1 MIDFYQESSRKEW
14 KIEYDGGVFENT
26 DIRAKS
32 IEITEGISSEN
43 ELRFGGVISS
53 SFTVTV
59 ENRGESLI
67 GKELNVTLT
76 AQDQTMNVGAY
87 TVDKETLE
95 SDRTA
100 RKIVAYDKL
109 YIALNRN
116 VAAWY
121 NNALSPAKTMKQFRD
136 SFFAYLG
143 IEQEPITLCNDDL
156 GVGKTLDAEY
166 IAGRT
171 VLTKILELN
180 GCFGWLNRSGKFEYI
195 VLKPMAEG
203 LYPRIGLYPAA
214 GLYPRAAQN
223 AEDISVAHYITAQF
237 EDFKTQLINKI
248 QIRQDSDDI
257 GGIYGDGDNCYIIQ
271 DNFLCYG
278 MTTAQLQEIGR
289 KILDVIGGI
298 WYIPAEITAVGNL
311 NIHVGDGIKI
321 TTKHGTIMTYV
332 LNRTLTGGQALRDKY
347 TAEGIEKQTEKVS
360 AVNDSITRLAG
371 KTNRLTRTVDELN
384 SQLNDAKTGLQSQ
397 ITQNA
402 DNIKLIVKQSFE
414 GNIITDAMMEPLET
428 FPKGQHTGL
437 EIDVVYGKGFTVQDG
452 SRIVGPMYLNA
463 TEYTIAFLT
472 RSDNWQWTE
481 PEVYL
486 VDENGNETWIELV
499 AYGVHYDWW
508 ATSGSFTPPVSGQ
521 YFVKFV
527 ETADMGIQFS
537 DLMLATGGLALD
549 WTPNRADEWSMI
561 SQTQDS
567 IAAKVEKTGGDYSSF
582 AWELMD
588 DHFSL
593 VANGREVFRAEQTGI
608 NVNGYATIDY
618 IQTNVLD
625 TIDLKV
631 ENAIA
636 TRIAAVTAEI
646 NKLYVNEA
654 ALGQAIAGKISA
666 NEVAATYATISSV
679 NATNAEISK
688 LYANQ
693 ATLGNLIATKIDA
706 NYVTTNVLNM
716 ARYAWDNG
724 TAYIGNVRGGNVY
737 FYNPIPQYG
746 VGYKQL
752 YCSSNNQVKW
762 RNG

>member
-14 KIEYDGGVFENT
+14 KIEYDGGVFENN

-32 IEITEGISSEN
+32 IEITEGINSEK

-87 TVDKETLE
+87 TVYKETLE

-121 NNALSPAKTMKQFRD
+121 NNAFYPAKTIKQLRD
-136 SFFAYLG
+136 SFFEYLG

-156 GVGKTLDAEY
+156 VVGKTLEAEI

-171 VLTKILELN
+171 VITKIMELN

-195 VLKPMAEG
+195 VLKPMREG
-203 LYPRIGLYPAA
+203 LRIGA
-214 GLYPRAAQN
+214 GLHPSAGLRPRAAEN
-223 AEDISVAHYITAQF
+223 ATNIAIEHYISAQF
-237 EDFKTQLINKI
+237 EDFKTRLINKI

-311 NIHVGDGIKI
+311 NIHVGDGIQVP
-321 TTKHGTIMTYV
+321 TKYGTIMTYV

-347 TAEGIEKQTEKVS
+347 TAEGIEKQKEQVG
-360 AVNDSITRLAG
+360 AVNDSIIRLTG
-371 KTNRLTRTVDELN
+371 KTNRLKRTVDELN

-414 GNIITDAMMEPLET
+414 GNMITDASIGALES
-428 FPKGQHTGL
+428 FPKGQYTEL
-437 EIDVVYGKGFTVQDG
+437 DIDVVYGKGFTVSG
-452 SRIVGPMYLNA
+452 SERLVGQLRLSA
-463 TEYTIAFLT
+463 TQYTLSFLM

-481 PEVYL
+481 PEIYL
-486 VDENGNETWIELV
+486 VDENGNETWIDLV
-499 AYGVHYDWW
+499 AYGVHYGWW
-508 ATSGSFTPPVSGQ
+508 RTSGTFTAPASGS
-521 YFVKFV
+521 YYIKFV
-527 ETADMGIQFS
+527 ESADMGIQFS
-537 DLMLATGGLALD
+537 DLMLATGGFALD
-549 WTPNRADEWSMI
+549 WTPNRTDEWSMI

-567 IAAKVEKTGGDYSSF
+567 ISAKVEKTGGDASSF
-582 AWELMD
+582 SWELLN

-593 VANGREVFRAEQTGI
+593 VSNNKEVFRVNDEGI
-608 NVNGYATIDY
+608 IVNGYATIDY
-618 IQTNVLD
+618 IQTEVID

-636 TRIAAVTAEI
+636 DNVQAINAEI
-646 NKLYVNEA
+646 DKLYANESV
-654 ALGQAIAGKISA
+654 LGQAIADKLGAYEASI
-666 NEVAATYATISSV
+666 TYATIG
-679 NATNAEISK
+679 NLDNTNAEIQNLKANEAELGQAIAKK
-688 LYANQ
+688 LSADQITTDLILGKLGGRTGTISVGTVNAYSGMSIQ
-693 ATLGNLIATKIDA
+693 GHTLVLTSGVVGGKNMKW
-706 NYVTTNVLNM
+706 VT
-716 ARYAWDNG
+716 W
-724 TAYIGNVRGGNVY
+724 
-737 FYNPIPQYG
+737 
-746 VGYKQL
+746 
-752 YCSSNNQVKW
+752 S
-762 RNG
+762 